1 VKSDHLPPVRI
12 CFVGESFVNGT
23 GDSECLG
30 WTGRICVDANK
41 KGYDITYYNLGI
53 RGETTEELK
62 QRWRNEVLYRLP
74 SDCDGRVVFS
84 FGVNDTVIIN
94 GKMRV
99 SLLNS
104 IFNVRQ
110 ILREAK
116 DLYPVLMVGPPPILD
131 NEQNTRIAELSK
143 YFSRICRE
151 LDIPYLDVFP
161 VLKQSTIWFDEA
173 FANDK
178 AHPRSGGYQALA
190 DIVQKWDAWLN
201 WFSDRT

>member
-1 VKSDHLPPVRI
+1 MKPEQESQVRI

-41 KGYDITYYNLGI
+41 RGYDITYYNLGV
-53 RGETTEELK
+53 RRETTEELK
-62 QRWRNEVLYRLP
+62 QRWRNEVIYRLP
-74 SDCDGRVVFS
+74 SDCNGRVVFS

-94 GKMRV
+94 GKLRV

-116 DLYPVLMVGPPPILD
+116 ELYPVLMVGPPPMLD
-131 NEQNTRIAELSK
+131 NDQNTRIAELSK
-143 YFSRICRE
+143 YFARICRE
-151 LDIPYLDVFP
+151 LDIPYLDVFS
-161 VLKQSTIWFDEA
+161 VLKQSNIWFDEVYA
-173 FANDK
+173 YDK
-178 AHPRSGGYQALA
+178 AHPRAGGYQAFA
-190 DIVQKWDAWLN
+190 DIVKNWDAWLN
-201 WFSDRT
+201 WLPNRP